1 MAEQDFGVNI
11 TCLVDGCK
19 ITINPSYG
27 FWRYLQDAL
36 SSTFPA
42 DSDAQDLAQAQML
55 RFYTE
60 KLKEVSDGSVDYDTF
75 ISDIENSGYPFDNY
89 ILTQAQ
95 QQFENAQYN
104 GFLNRI
110 GAIFETGDGQAIQ
123 DFFDRYENSGIA
135 NNSFVVENS
144 FSLMNPQNVLDR
156 MILGDGDWGVTIQMC
171 TSTVTTN
178 CVDPKAINDIWEDFG
193 RHIQVIFKGLEIPGL
208 PEWLPLPGI
217 MRLPTIGEIW
227 DKVSGPFTDAA
238 REQLKD
244 CMSKDDDGDGVNN
257 TASYCMENRDITGII
272 TKGLEDGAGE
282 IIDAT
287 TDAVGEIV
295 DKALEG
301 IDCVLNPADCAG
313 KIKDVLEGVLGGAD
327 PTQPGLPPWMRA
339 IIIGSQY
346 GDEVLKELEKIFNED
361 IDGDGTIGIAPTQEY
376 CADGV
381 TVKEDAEGTNCPEY
395 AEFGYCTDGT
405 TKKQDSA
412 GTNCPD
418 YVPDYGM
425 CDDGLTKKEDAEG
438 TNCPGPEPVVN
449 EGDPCTLENE
459 GTGTYQYVGD
469 ELQCIPDPPEF
480 GFCRDGVT
488 EKEDAEGTNCDEYE
502 GPDDGTYDPV
512 CTEPRPTG
520 RLTFELE
527 EQQFAWDQKCRAT
540 HCESGVPIS
549 EDPDCYGPPPGETC
563 DNNAVNPDDCNDC
576 GDGTTPDQH
585 INGDCNEDLK
595 NIDGTEG
602 QCPADSERAGQN
614 PIYDSRD
621 TNQSGFFTSSNGI
634 TYTYEPC
641 NPSLGFSIVGQDVNV
656 CEDQNNLNY
665 GNIVQQPEEP
675 CGDCK
680 PGFDKPD
687 GYDTC
692 TSIVDVLCE
701 DDNVSGNY
709 EECGTAVDCSEI
721 TEDNYYECGK
731 VKCPV
736 GSIEKYVDNEGEC
749 RPSPADCTDPD
760 SEPSPDGGCV
770 CKEGFVVDPRTRQCL
785 TPAEF
790 CDKYPDEP
798 ECKPEVDCSEIT
810 EDNYKDCNKVK
821 CPEGSET
828 PYADS
833 LDDCV
838 AAPPPTC
845 EENDPNS
852 ESDGQGGCKCKQ
864 GYAQDNDQ
872 DSPTFGKCVATKL
885 PPEQCTNESG
895 DPSGA
900 VNYPDCNK
908 CPEGQDFN
916 EKGICDDI
924 PVVTCEDPNATNYE
938 QEGECGPCKDLY
950 DKPEGYDECTLIETL
965 CQDPDYA
972 EGNELCQ
979 GPCDDGEVEFV
990 AQNGEIFC
998 DAPCAYNDQIASSS
1012 PDCVAPECRNGATD
1026 YPDCVTCPSGQR
1038 INPET
1043 DQCEEID
1050 CTDPANALIC
1060 GWVECDDGTM
1070 APTLGDCEQ
1079 ETPCSDPTYA
1089 AANPLECGWV
1099 ECPDGS
1105 FAETRE
1111 DCEETPQECA
1121 NGATDYPDCT
1131 VCPEGQSMDAEG
1143 NCTDCSDCSCA
1154 EYAAAN
1160 PEECI
1165 TQPPPLPPETGG
1177 GGGGM
1182 LGGGSFTPFL
1192 AGISYTPQAVPEPPA
1207 PAQKDYM
1214 AELDNLIKRSLFEG
1228 MA

>member
-36 SSTFPA
+36 SSTFPT

-135 NNSFVVENS
+135 DNSFVIENS
-144 FSLMNPQNVLDR
+144 FSLMNPSDIINR
-156 MILGDGDWGVTIQMC
+156 AILGDGDVGVTVDVC
-171 TSTVTTN
+171 TTPGQTN
-178 CVDPKAINDIWEDFG
+178 CVDPKAINDLWEDFG
-193 RHIQVIFKGLEIPGL
+193 RHIRVIFKGLEIPGL

-227 DKVSGPFTDAA
+227 DKVTGPFTDAA

-257 TASYCMENRDITGII
+257 TASYCMENRDIIDII

-287 TDAVGEIV
+287 TDAVGGIV

-301 IDCVLNPADCAG
+301 IDCVLNPVVCAG
-313 KIKDVLEGVLGGAD
+313 KIKDVIEGVLGGAD

-361 IDGDGTIGIAPTQEY
+361 IDGDGTIGIGPTQEY

-412 GTNCPD
+412 GTNCSD

-480 GFCRDGVT
+480 GFCQDGVT
-488 EKEDAEGTNCDEYE
+488 EKADAKGTNCDEYE

-520 RLTFELE
+520 QLTFALE

-549 EDPDCYGPPPGETC
+549 EDPDCYGPPPGQTC
-563 DNNAVNPDDCNDC
+563 DNNAVNPDDCDDC

-614 PIYDSRD
+614 PLYDGRD
-621 TNQSGFFTSSNGI
+621 TNKSGFFTTPSGI

-656 CEDQNNLNY
+656 CEDQDNLNY

-680 PGFDKPD
+680 PGFDKPE
-687 GYDTC
+687 GYETC
-692 TSIVDVLCE
+692 TSIVDVLCK

-709 EECGTAVDCSEI
+709 EECKTEEPPEDLTCAQQGKVTNEDGSCGGCDTEKGYDLSELTGRCYI
-721 TEDNYYECGK
+721 PPEDNCKKGEVRNGFGRC
-731 VKCPV
+731 VPI
-736 GSIEKYVDNEGEC
+736 GSEC
-749 RPSPADCTDPD
+749 RAESFGGQDCRDPETNAYQFGVIDADG
-760 SEPSPDGGCV
+760 SCV
-770 CKEGFVVDPRTRQCL
+770 CPGDIE
-785 TPAEF
+785 
-790 CDKYPDEP
+790 EP
-798 ECKPEVDCSEIT
+798 PEVDCSEIT
-810 EDNYKDCNKVK
+810 EDNYRDCNKVK
-821 CPEGSET
+821 CPQNSEEPYADSLDQCVPT
-828 PYADS
+828 TCIDGTTVESGCKECPKGQELSISGGTGAGASRPRCVPKPECSEEDAYTDATKAAECGKVECPQNSERPYADS

-838 AAPPPTC
+838 AAPEPTC

-852 ESDGQGGCKCKQ
+852 ESDGQGGCQCKQ
-864 GYAQDNDQ
+864 DYALDNDQ
-872 DSPTFGKCVATKL
+872 NSPTFGTCQPTKL
-885 PPEQCTNESG
+885 PPEQCTDDQGN
-895 DPSGA
+895 PTGA
-900 VNYPDCNK
+900 ENYPACDR
-908 CPEGQDFN
+908 CPQGQDFN
-916 EKGICDDI
+916 EKGFCVDTTTEECVTPDGTATGAIPPDCSECPTGQDFDTNGICVDI
-924 PVVTCEDPNATNYE
+924 VIPPETCNDPNAVNN
-938 QEGECGPCKDLY
+938 GEDGPCEC
-950 DKPEGYDECTLIETL
+950 KPGFTKNEEGL
-965 CQDPDYA
+965 CFQSGDVC
-972 EGNELCQ
+972 E
-979 GPCDDGEVEFV
+979 
-990 AQNGEIFC
+990 
-998 DAPCAYNDQIASSS
+998 
-1012 PDCVAPECRNGATD
+1012 NGAT
-1026 YPDCVTCPSGQR
+1026 VESG
-1038 INPET
+1038 
-1043 DQCEEID
+1043 
-1050 CTDPANALIC
+1050 
-1060 GWVECDDGTM
+1060 CDT
-1070 APTLGDCEQ
+1070 
-1079 ETPCSDPTYA
+1079 
-1089 AANPLECGWV
+1089 
-1099 ECPDGS
+1099 CPDGTS
-1105 FAETRE
+1105 VLEYE
-1111 DCEETPQECA
+1111 DGMCPSEPPEECA
-1121 NGATDYPDCT
+1121 NGATDYPTCT

-1143 NCTDCSDCSCA
+1143 NCVPTV
-1154 EYAAAN
+1154 E
-1160 PEECI
+1160 
-1165 TQPPPLPPETGG
+1165 PPPPETGGG

-1214 AELDNLIKRSLFEG
+1214 AELDNIIKRSLFEG